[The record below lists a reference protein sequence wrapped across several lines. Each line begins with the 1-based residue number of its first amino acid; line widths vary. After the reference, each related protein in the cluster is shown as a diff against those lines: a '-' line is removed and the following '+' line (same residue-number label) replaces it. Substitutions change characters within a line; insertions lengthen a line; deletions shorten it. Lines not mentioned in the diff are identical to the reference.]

1 MNKTLLSA
9 TMLAFVTFQAFAA
22 DLPSR
27 KEPVPAPPPPLWTG
41 FHIGVNAGG
50 TWTNGGSA
58 GATTTPVSPVEF
70 ISGATTSLLGGFGS
84 GNSTGF
90 IGGGQVGYDYQI
102 PVGQAGFVAGIE
114 ADIQGIAASGGSG
127 SSVTAFRND
136 LPFPPLRRDIG
147 ITSIN
152 GSSSLDYL
160 GTVRGRLGYLVL
172 PTLLVYGTGGLAY
185 GHASMNYS
193 AFQTYYSA
201 VFRNT
206 TYTTFGNASNSGTQV
221 GYTVGGGLEWMFLP
235 NWSAKAEYLYYDLGS
250 MSGDATILRIPNRA
264 VNVQPAAV
272 QAITN
277 LNGALRGNIVRAG
290 VNYHLNWD
298 PAPVIAAY

>member
-1 MNKTLLSA
+1 
-9 TMLAFVTFQAFAA
+9 MLAMVTSHVLAA

-27 KEPVPAPPPPLWTG
+27 KEPVAEPPPPLWTG
-41 FHIGVNAGG
+41 FHLGVNAGG
-50 TWTNGGSA
+50 TWSNGGSL

-70 ISGATTSLLGGFGS
+70 ISAATTSLLGGFGS

-102 PVGQAGFVAGIE
+102 PVAGAGFVAGIE
-114 ADIQGIAASGGSG
+114 ADIQGIAAGGGSG

-136 LPFPPLRRDIG
+136 LNIPLLRRDLG
-147 ITSIN
+147 ITSIT

-160 GTVRGRLGYLVL
+160 GTVRGRLGYLVV

-193 AFQTYYSA
+193 AFQIYNS
-201 VFRNT
+201 VIFRTN
-206 TYTTFGNASNSGTQV
+206 TYTAFGNASNSGTQV
-221 GYTVGGGLEWMFLP
+221 GYTVGGGAEWMFLP

-250 MSGDATILRIPNRA
+250 MSGNATIIRIPNSA
-264 VNVQPAAV
+264 VNTEPTAV
-272 QAITN
+272 QAIAN
-277 LNGALRGNIVRAG
+277 LNSALRGNIVRAG
-290 VNYHLNWD
+290 VNYHFNWGAV
-298 PAPVIAAY
+298 PIVAKF